1 MIRIENLHKEFNG
14 QKVLQGVDLTIL
26 EGKTHAIIGRSGSG
40 KSVLLKHV
48 IGILTPD
55 QGKVFVDEVDLS
67 TLREQE
73 LDKIRLKFGMV
84 FQGAALFDSLTIE
97 ENVGFLLYER
107 SKLGRKA
114 IREKVAEILS
124 LVGLKDIEDK
134 YPQELSGGMK
144 KRVGIARALCL
155 KPSILLYDEPT
166 TGVDPIGADKINVLI
181 KDLHDKLGVT
191 SVVVTHDLESAF
203 KVADSISMLFKG
215 KIIYTG
221 SPKQI
226 QTTKDPMI
234 TQFIEGRMAGPI
246 NEVDV

>member
-1 MIRIENLHKEFNG
+1 MIKIEDLHKQFNG
-14 QKVLQGVDLTIL
+14 QKVLQGVDLTIPD
-26 EGKTHAIIGRSGSG
+26 GKTHAIIGRSGSG
-40 KSVLLKHV
+40 KSVLLKHL
-48 IGILTPD
+48 IGILKPD
-55 QGKVFVDEVDLS
+55 QGKVYVDDVDLS
-67 TLREQE
+67 TLREKD
-73 LDKIRLKFGMV
+73 LDKVRLKFGMV

-107 SKLGRKA
+107 SKLPRTEIRK
-114 IREKVAEILS
+114 KVAEILS

-155 KPSILLYDEPT
+155 KPAILLYDEPT

-221 SPKQI
+221 TPHQI
-226 QTTKDPMI
+226 QTTQDPMI
-234 TQFIEGRMAGPI
+234 KQFIEGKMFGPI
-246 NEVDV
+246 NEIDV